1 MAQVRTAPA
10 PALAELQRLYDLP
23 LFELIHQSR
32 TLYKAH
38 WPDPEIQL
46 CSLLSIKT
54 GGCSED
60 CSYCAQ
66 SSHYNT
72 DLQPERLMEK
82 EKVLEAAARA
92 KAEGATRFCMGAAW
106 KGVKGGDAK
115 LDAVCGIV
123 EGVAELGME
132 VCVTLG
138 NLDPEAARRL
148 KEAGVTA
155 YNHNIDTSPEF
166 YPKIVTT
173 HTFEDRLRTI
183 GEAQKA
189 GMSVCSG
196 GIIGMGETVTDRLRM
211 LEVLAGLETVPESVP
226 INVITPIP
234 GTPLGDAEPVDIFEL
249 VRLIAVARITFP
261 TSKVRLSAG
270 RTKLSREGQ
279 ALCFYAGANAIFFGS
294 KLLTAP
300 NPEANEDLRLLR
312 DLGFKPQAS
321 YTDVPR
327 PEGAGAAVG

>member
-1 MAQVRTAPA
+1 MAATAK
-10 PALAELQRLYDLP
+10 LTLTELRSLYDLP
-23 LFELIHQSR
+23 LFDLIGRSR
-32 TLYKAH
+32 AVYAAH
-38 WPDPEIQL
+38 WPDPEVQL

-72 DLQPERLMEK
+72 ELQPERLMEK
-82 EKVLEAAARA
+82 ERVLEAARVA

-123 EGVAELGME
+123 AGVAELGME

-138 NLDPEAARRL
+138 SLDAEAARRL
-148 KEAGVTA
+148 KAAGVTA
-155 YNHNIDTSPEF
+155 YNHNLDTSPEF
-166 YPKIVTT
+166 YPEIVST
-173 HTFEDRLRTI
+173 HTFDDRLRTI
-183 GEAQKA
+183 GEAQRA
-189 GMSVCSG
+189 GMAVCSG

-211 LEVLAGLETVPESVP
+211 LEVLAGLDPLPESVP
-226 INVITPIP
+226 VNVITPIP
-234 GTPLGDAEPVDIFEL
+234 GTPLGDKAEPVDIFEL

-261 TSKVRLSAG
+261 KAKVRLSAG
-270 RTKLSREGQ
+270 RTRLSREGQ

-300 NPEANEDLRLLR
+300 NPEANDDLKLLR
-312 DLGFKPQAS
+312 DLGFKPQAP
-321 YTDVPR
+321 YTDVPV
-327 PEGAGAAVG
+327 PGGVGAAA

>member
-1 MAQVRTAPA
+1 MGTARTAPA
-10 PALAELQRLYDLP
+10 PTLSELRSLYELP
-23 LFELIHQSR
+23 LFELVHRAR
-32 TLYKAH
+32 TVYAAH
-38 WPDPEIQL
+38 WPDPEVQL

-66 SSHYNT
+66 SSHYDT
-72 DLQPERLMEK
+72 ALQPERLMEK
-82 EKVLEAAARA
+82 ERVLEAAARA

-106 KGVKGGDAK
+106 KGVKGTDAK

-123 EGVAELGME
+123 EGVAELGLE

-138 NLDPEAARRL
+138 NLDSEAARRL

-196 GIIGMGETVTDRLRM
+196 GIIGMGETVDDRLRM
-211 LEVLAGLETVPESVP
+211 LEVLAGLDTVPESVP
-226 INVITPIP
+226 INVLTPIP
-234 GTPLGDAEPVDIFEL
+234 GTPLGDVPPVDIFEL
-249 VRLIAVARITFP
+249 VRLIAVARIVFP

-279 ALCFYAGANAIFFGS
+279 AFCFYAGANAIFFGS

-300 NPEANEDLRLLR
+300 NPEANEDIKLLR
-312 DLGFKPQAS
+312 DLGFKPQAP
-321 YTDVPR
+321 YTDVPK
-327 PEGAGAAVG
+327 PEGAGAL